1 MIDPEASGPESIQSG
16 AADLQ
21 KLLQLPAIPEARDRE
36 SLAAAIAPTV
46 SRLLNGQL
54 DKLLQL
60 CYRLDLDEQKLRSIL
75 SECPPEEMTRRLSLA
90 IVDRQL
96 IKVHYRNKYR

>member
-1 MIDPEASGPESIQSG
+1 MIDPEKSGPESIQSG

-21 KLLQLPAIPEARDRE
+21 KLLQLPAIPEVRDRE
-36 SLAAAIAPTV
+36 SLAAAIAPAIG
-46 SRLLNGQL
+46 RLLNGHL
-54 DKLLQL
+54 EKLLQL

-75 SECPPEEMTRRLSLA
+75 SESPPEKMTQHLSLA

-96 IKVHYRNKYR
+96 IKVHFRNKYR